1 MESFLRVL
9 TTILALSLPIA
20 TEAFEIRLYNTEHC
34 TGLSTVKNVSV
45 TDGCV
50 TDRVGEMAGVI
61 NEWSSEAD
69 NGLVLAMFSGSEC
82 CHANLIATYD
92 WEVRR
97 LEVPAEVGSWRMLD
111 PNKSDEGKS
120 GDYYSCG

>member
-1 MESFLRVL
+1 M
-9 TTILALSLPIA
+9 AA
-20 TEAFEIRLYNTEHC
+20 EAFETRLYNTKHC
-34 TGLSTVKNVSV
+34 TGLSAVKKKKVSV
-45 TDGCV
+45 TEGCV

-82 CHANLIATYD
+82 CHANLVATYD
-92 WEVRR
+92 WEVRC
-97 LEVPAEVGSWRMLD
+97 LEVPAEVGSWRVLD

-120 GDYYSCG
+120 GDNYLCG